1 MKEYQSLAH
10 TKWDCKYHIVF
21 IPKKRKKVIFG
32 VIRKHLGSV
41 LHELAG
47 QKECK
52 ILEGHLMSD
61 HVHMCI
67 SIPPKYSVSNV
78 VGYIK
83 GKSAISIARL
93 FMGRSRNFG
102 GESFWARGY
111 FVSTVGLDEEMVK
124 AYIRH
129 QEKEDEHYD
138 QLKLGM

>member
-61 HVHMCI
+61 LKWSTKIGHSFRVLPEQPFRFIRCQTA
-67 SIPPKYSVSNV
+67 V
-78 VGYIK
+78 V
-83 GKSAISIARL
+83 L
-93 FMGRSRNFG
+93 MG
-102 GESFWARGY
+102 
-111 FVSTVGLDEEMVK
+111 T
-124 AYIRH
+124 
-129 QEKEDEHYD
+129 
-138 QLKLGM
+138 